1 MEAAVAEVDLPTT
14 TGEAAG
20 EVVEAGAVPGSPE
33 EGGNDA
39 MRVSAVQNTSERRE
53 NNIRSRSETQTAEL
67 AAEAVLAVVE
77 AAEPHHS
84 RTSHS
89 AHEPLAFL
97 LLSAVGAVAAA
108 EDPSSSPA
116 GVADEGEGARRPRRR
131 RAEGDE
137 GRYGFER

>member
-20 EVVEAGAVPGSPE
+20 EVEEAGAVPGSPE
-33 EGGNDA
+33 EGGNDG
-39 MRVSAVQNTSERRE
+39 
-53 NNIRSRSETQTAEL
+53 SRSETQTAEL

-116 GVADEGEGARRPRRR
+116 GVADEGEGARPPRRR